1 MSEAAERPIIIKR
14 KVVKGGGHH
23 GGAWKVAYAD
33 FVTAMMAFFL
43 LMWLINATTEEQKGG
58 IADYFSPDVP
68 MSDRTSAGEGVLEM
82 SNTPS
87 LDDLTDEVSDAEAA
101 RVQAELSAELD
112 AGGEANELT
121 RHLSIRMSHEGLVIE
136 IVDLAE
142 SGLFLSGSA
151 APTPLLR
158 RIVEA
163 IGPVIAQARNGVGVT
178 GHTDADAF
186 VGEGGYDNWAL
197 SSDRANVARRLL
209 AAEGVADGRFVS
221 VEGKAASQPVA
232 SDPFDPRNRRIGIVL
247 YHASHYP
254 LAPAAPARGTNP
266 ER

>member
-1 MSEAAERPIIIKR
+1 MSEAAERPIIVKR

-68 MSDRTSAGEGVLEM
+68 MSERSSAGEGILERAD
-82 SNTPS
+82 TPS
-87 LDDLTDEVSDAEAA
+87 LDDLTDEVTDAEAA
-101 RVQAELSAELD
+101 QVQARINAELG
-112 AGGEANELT
+112 AGGEASELT

-158 RIVEA
+158 RIVDA
-163 IGPVIAQARNGVGVT
+163 VGPVIAQARNSVGVT
-178 GHTDADAF
+178 GHTDADPF
-186 VGEGGYDNWAL
+186 VGEGGEDNWTL

-209 AAEGVADGRFVS
+209 AGQGVGDARFVS

-232 SDPFDPRNRRIGIVL
+232 GDPFDPRNRRIGIVL

-254 LAPAAPARGTNP
+254 LAPAARLRRPNP